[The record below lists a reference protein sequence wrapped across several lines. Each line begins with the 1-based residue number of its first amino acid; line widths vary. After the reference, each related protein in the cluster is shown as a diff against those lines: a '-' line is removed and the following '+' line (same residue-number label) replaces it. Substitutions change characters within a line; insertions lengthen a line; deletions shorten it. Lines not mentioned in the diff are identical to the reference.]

1 MFNHGFSDETAIEE
15 IVKDF
20 IGIDISGKPL
30 KKVLVAIAIK
40 FDERYKNLQP
50 TYAQFS
56 SQHLKVK
63 FEYII
68 GRVIG
73 LYELDETNVVN
84 AKKFFWDTAN
94 AFRIVR
100 QSKEPWPDYEIKK
113 YSTETKNKSVTET
126 NLIIEAKSFAEIL
139 EETLYEYQDSD
150 FNINSYAY
158 FEKDNLVVD
167 YWKLAD
173 NYEDEYFTIVTKE
186 NLAQLYRELEIENE
200 NKAELLIALMN
211 AFKGENCF
219 EKVKD
224 FLELKNIPF
233 ENNVRHDDN

>member
-15 IVKDF
+15 IVKNYM
-20 IGIDISGKPL
+20 GIEISDQPL
-30 KKVLVAIAIK
+30 NKVLESMAMK
-40 FDERYKNLQP
+40 FDERYRNLQP

-73 LYELDETNVVN
+73 LYELDERDVVN
-84 AKKFFWDTAN
+84 VKKFFWDSVN
-94 AFRIVR
+94 AFRVAN
-100 QSKEPWPDYEIKK
+100 QPKEHLPDYEIKK
-113 YSTETKNKSVTET
+113 SCSQT
-126 NLIIEAKSFAEIL
+126 NLIIDAKSFPEIS
-139 EETLYEYQDSD
+139 EVTLYEYQDSD

-167 YWKLAD
+167 YRKLTD

-186 NLAQLYRELEIENE
+186 NLVLLYRELEIENE
-200 NKAELLIALMN
+200 DKTELLIALMHE
-211 AFKGENCF
+211 FKGENCF
-219 EKVKD
+219 QKVKD
-224 FLELKNIPF
+224 FLALKNIPF
-233 ENNVRHDDN
+233 ENSVRHDDK